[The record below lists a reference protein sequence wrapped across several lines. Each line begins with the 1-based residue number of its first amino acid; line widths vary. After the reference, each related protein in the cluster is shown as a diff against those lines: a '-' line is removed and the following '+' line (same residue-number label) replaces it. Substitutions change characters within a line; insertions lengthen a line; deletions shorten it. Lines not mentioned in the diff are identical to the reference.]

1 MKYLKKIRFSF
12 GVVKVDS
19 VWWIILVHQNECPV
33 KKITISYSLKLYI
46 FRQCTDIVYKYIWNM
61 GYGNILREVN
71 VFLFPYIKDHWMV
84 IYQFYADCKPKMA
97 ISVEKS
103 LTCGKTQKI
112 FSESRWLINCYVLR
126 IVWNPR
132 HSQHKSLCY

>member
-1 MKYLKKIRFSF
+1 MKYLKKYDFL
-12 GVVKVDS
+12 S
-19 VWWIILVHQNECPV
+19 VWWIILVHQNKCSV

-46 FRQCTDIVYKYIWNM
+46 FPQCTDIVYKYIWNM

-97 ISVEKS
+97 ISVEQHRKS
-103 LTCGKTQKI
+103 FQNQDDWSTVMFFLLFETQD
-112 FSESRWLINCYVLR
+112 
-126 IVWNPR
+126 IVNT
-132 HSQHKSLCY
+132 SLYAIKDISLK